1 MTRTI
6 STSILTTMY
15 KKRMAL
21 APSDPEK
28 AYGAAL
34 RTAFNIVGYKDNTL
48 YQLKTKLSERG
59 YSDAAVNDVCEYM
72 ISKGYVNDTR
82 MIFRAARSLAL
93 TKLYG
98 KKRIMRE
105 LALKRFTDEAYDA
118 FTFDSDELEDIDF
131 VEICLKLLRKK
142 GGVRDDKT
150 FAFLVRYGHS
160 VSDIKEAY
168 KKLENEDE

>member
-1 MTRTI
+1 M
-6 STSILTTMY
+6 TMY
-15 KKRMAL
+15 KKRKAMA
-21 APSDPEK
+21 PTDPEK

-48 YQLKTKLSERG
+48 YQLKTKLTERG
-59 YSDAAVNDVCEYM
+59 YSDQTVEVVCEYM
-72 ISKGYVNDTR
+72 MSKGYVNDTR
-82 MIFRAARSLAL
+82 MIFRSARSLAL
-93 TKLYG
+93 NKLYG

-131 VEICLKLLRKK
+131 VEVCLKLLKKK
-142 GGVRDDKT
+142 GGSRDDKT
-150 FAFLVRYGHS
+150 FAFLIRYGHC

-168 KKLENEDE
+168 KRIENEDE